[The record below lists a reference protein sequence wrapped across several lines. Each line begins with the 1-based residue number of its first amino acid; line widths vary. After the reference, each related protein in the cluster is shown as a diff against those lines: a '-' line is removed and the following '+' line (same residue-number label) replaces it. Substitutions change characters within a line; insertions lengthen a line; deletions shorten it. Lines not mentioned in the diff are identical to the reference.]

1 MEDKTPGIRP
11 RRSWG
16 ERLDRAARRGFPA
29 GVTIFGMVLLSAPF
43 GMPGQAQ
50 LLPAFTLAAVF
61 FWTLF
66 RPTSVPPPLVFLIGL
81 LADLLGEMPIGSD
94 VLVLLLTQLLVV
106 RSRRFLPMKG
116 FLFVW
121 LVFVAV
127 AAVAAALQWA
137 LACLL
142 DWAIYPPI
150 AGILQFFLAAGLY
163 PVLAT
168 GFTQAHRTIAAPE
181 RV

>member
-1 MEDKTPGIRP
+1 MDKTPGIRP

-16 ERLDRAARRGFPA
+16 QRLDRAARHGFPA
-29 GVTIFGMVLLSAPF
+29 CTTIIGMILLTAPF
-43 GMPGQAQ
+43 GLPGQAQ
-50 LLPAFTLAAVF
+50 LMPAFTLAAVF

-66 RPTSVPPPLVFLIGL
+66 RPASVPPPLVFLIGL
-81 LADLLGEMPIGSD
+81 LGDLLGQITIGST
-94 VLVLLLTQLLVV
+94 VLVLLLTQLFVI
-106 RSRRFLPMKG
+106 RSRRYLPQKG

-137 LACLL
+137 LACLMN
-142 DWAIYPPI
+142 WAIYPPI
-150 AGILQFFLAAGLY
+150 AGIFQFLMAAGLY

-168 GFTQAHRTIAAPE
+168 GFTRAHRSIAASE

>member
-16 ERLDRAARRGFPA
+16 QRLDRAARRGFPA
-29 GVTIFGMVLLSAPF
+29 GTTVLGMVLFSAPF

-50 LLPAFTLAAVF
+50 FLPAFTLAAVF

-66 RPTSVPPPLVFLIGL
+66 RPASVPPPLVFLIGL

-106 RSRRFLPMKG
+106 RSRRYLPMKG

-137 LACLL
+137 LACLMN
-142 DWAIYPPI
+142 WAIYPPI
-150 AGILQFFLAAGLY
+150 AALFQFLLAAGLY
-163 PVLAT
+163 PLLAT
-168 GFTQAHRTIAAPE
+168 GFIQAHRTIAAPE

>member
-1 MEDKTPGIRP
+1 VEKTPGIRP

-16 ERLDRAARRGFPA
+16 QRLDKAARSGFPA
-29 GVTIFGMVLLSAPF
+29 GTTILGMILLTAPF

-50 LLPAFTLAAVF
+50 LMPAFTLAAVF

-66 RPTSVPPPLVFLIGL
+66 RPSSVPPPLVFLIGV
-81 LADLLGEMPIGSD
+81 LADLLGQMPIGSD
-94 VLVLLLTQLLVV
+94 VLVLLLTQLLVT
-106 RSRRFLPMKG
+106 RSRRFLPQKG

-121 LVFVAV
+121 VVFVAV
-127 AAVAAALQWA
+127 SAMAAWLQWA
-137 LACLL
+137 LACVMN
-142 DWAIYPPI
+142 WAIYPPI
-150 AGILQFFLAAGLY
+150 GGIFQFLLSAGLY

-168 GFTQAHRTIAAPE
+168 GFTRAHRSIAAPE

>member
-1 MEDKTPGIRP
+1 MEKTPGIRP

-16 ERLDRAARRGFPA
+16 QRLDRAARRGFPA
-29 GVTIFGMVLLSAPF
+29 GTTLFGMTLLTAPF

-66 RPTSVPPPLVFLIGL
+66 RPSSVPPPLVFLIGI
-81 LADLLGEMPIGSD
+81 LADLLGQMPIGSS
-94 VLVLLLTQLLVV
+94 VLVLLLTQLLVI
-106 RSRRFLPMKG
+106 RSRRFLAQKG

-121 LVFVAV
+121 VVFVGV
-127 AAVAAALQWA
+127 AAVASGLQWA
-137 LACLL
+137 LACLMN
-142 DWAIYPPI
+142 WAIYPPI
-150 AGILQFFLAAGLY
+150 GGIFQFLLSAGVY

-168 GFTQAHRTIAAPE
+168 GFTRAHRSVAAPE

>member
-1 MEDKTPGIRP
+1 VDKTPGIRP

-16 ERLDRAARRGFPA
+16 QRLDKAARHGFPA
-29 GVTIFGMVLLSAPF
+29 GTTIIGMILLTAPF

-50 LLPAFTLAAVF
+50 LMPAFTLAAVF

-66 RPTSVPPPLVFLIGL
+66 RPSSVPPPLVFLIGF
-81 LADLLGEMPIGSD
+81 LADLLGEMPVGSS
-94 VLVLLLTQLLVV
+94 VLVLLLTQLLVF
-106 RSRRFLPMKG
+106 RSRRYLPQKG

-121 LVFVAV
+121 VVFVAV
-127 AAVAAALQWA
+127 AAAAAGLQWG
-137 LACLL
+137 LACLMN
-142 DWAIYPPI
+142 WAIYPPI
-150 AGILQFFLAAGLY
+150 AAIFQFLLAAGLY

-168 GFTQAHRTIAAPE
+168 GFTRAHRSVAAPE

>member
-1 MEDKTPGIRP
+1 MDKTPGIRP
-11 RRSWG
+11 RRSLG
-16 ERLDRAARRGFPA
+16 QRLDRAARLGLPA
-29 GVTIFGMVLLSAPF
+29 GSTIIGMVLLAAPL

-50 LLPAFTLAAVF
+50 LMPAFTLAAIF

-66 RPTSVPPPLVFLIGL
+66 RPASVPPPLVFVIGL
-81 LADLLGEMPIGSD
+81 LADILGEMPLGSS
-94 VLVLLLTQLLVV
+94 VLVLLLTQLLVT
-106 RSRRFLPMKG
+106 RSRRFLPQKG

-137 LACLL
+137 LACLM

-150 AGILQFFLAAGLY
+150 AALFQFLLSAGLY
-163 PVLAT
+163 PMLAT
-168 GFTQAHRTIAAPE
+168 AFTRAHRTIAAPE

>member
-1 MEDKTPGIRP
+1 MDKTPGIRP

-16 ERLDRAARRGFPA
+16 QRLDRAARRGLP
-29 GVTIFGMVLLSAPF
+29 GGTTILVMVLLTAPL
-43 GMPGQAQ
+43 GLPGQAQ
-50 LLPAFTLAAVF
+50 FLPAFTLAAVF

-66 RPTSVPPPLVFLIGL
+66 RPASVPPPLVFVIGL
-81 LADLLGEMPIGSD
+81 LADILGQMPLGSS
-94 VLVLLLTQLLVV
+94 VLVLLLTQLLVI
-106 RSRRFLPMKG
+106 RSRRFLPQKG

-137 LACLL
+137 LACLMN
-142 DWAIYPPI
+142 WTIYPPV
-150 AGILQFFLAAGLY
+150 AGLFQFLLSAGLY
-163 PVLAT
+163 PMLAT
-168 GFTQAHRTIAAPE
+168 AFTRAHRTLAAPE

>member
-1 MEDKTPGIRP
+1 VDKTPGIRP

-16 ERLDRAARRGFPA
+16 QRLDKAARSGFPA
-29 GVTIFGMVLLSAPF
+29 GTTIFGMIMLAAPL

-50 LLPAFTLAAVF
+50 SMPAFTLAAVF

-66 RPTSVPPPLVFLIGL
+66 RPSSLPPPLVFVIGI
-81 LADLLGEMPIGSD
+81 LADLLGQMPIGSS
-94 VLVLLLTQLLVV
+94 VLVLLLTQLLVS
-106 RSRRFLPMKG
+106 RSRRFLPQKG

-121 LVFVAV
+121 VVFVGV
-127 AAVAAALQWA
+127 AAVASALQWG
-137 LACLL
+137 LACLMN
-142 DWAIYPPI
+142 WALYPPI
-150 AGILQFFLAAGLY
+150 GGIFQFLLSAGVY

-168 GFTQAHRTIAAPE
+168 VFTRAHRSLAAPE

>member
-1 MEDKTPGIRP
+1 MVDKTPGIRP

-16 ERLDRAARRGFPA
+16 QRLDRAARRGFPA
-29 GVTIFGMVLLSAPF
+29 GTTICGMILLTAPF
-43 GMPGQAQ
+43 GVPGQAQ

-66 RPTSVPPPLVFLIGL
+66 RPASVPPPLVFVIGL
-81 LADLLGEMPIGSD
+81 FADLLGEMPIGSN

-106 RSRRFLPMKG
+106 RSRRYLPLKG

-121 LVFVAV
+121 LVFIAV
-127 AAVAAALQWA
+127 AAVAATLQWA
-137 LACLL
+137 LACLM
-142 DWAIYPPI
+142 DWTIYPLI
-150 AGILQFFLAAGLY
+150 AGIAQFLLAAGLY
-163 PVLAT
+163 PLLAM

>member
-1 MEDKTPGIRP
+1 LDKTPGIRP

-16 ERLDRAARRGFPA
+16 QRLDRAARSSFPA
-29 GVTIFGMVLLSAPF
+29 GTTILGMILLTAPF
-43 GMPGQAQ
+43 GIPGQAQ
-50 LLPAFTLAAVF
+50 LMPAFALAAVF

-66 RPTSVPPPLVFLIGL
+66 RPSSVPPPLVFLLGF
-81 LADLLGEMPIGSD
+81 LADLLGEMPLGSS
-94 VLVLLLTQLLVV
+94 VLVLLLTQLLVI
-106 RSRRFLPMKG
+106 RSRRYLPQKG

-127 AAVAAALQWA
+127 AAVAAGLQWA
-137 LACLL
+137 LACVLN
-142 DWAIYPPI
+142 WAIYPPI
-150 AGILQFFLAAGLY
+150 SGIFQFLLSAGLY

-168 GFTQAHRTIAAPE
+168 VFTRAHRSVAASE

>member
-1 MEDKTPGIRP
+1 VDKTPGIRP

-16 ERLDRAARRGFPA
+16 QRLDKAARRGFPA
-29 GVTIFGMVLLSAPF
+29 GTTIIGMILLTAPF
-43 GMPGQAQ
+43 GLPGQAQ
-50 LLPAFTLAAVF
+50 LMPAFTLAAIF

-66 RPTSVPPPLVFLIGL
+66 RPSSVPPPLVFIIGV
-81 LADLLGEMPIGSD
+81 LADLLGQMPIGSS
-94 VLVLLLTQLLVV
+94 VLMLLLTQLLVI
-106 RSRRFLPMKG
+106 RSRRFLPQKG

-127 AAVAAALQWA
+127 AAVAAGLQWC

-142 DWAIYPPI
+142 NWAIYPPI
-150 AGILQFFLAAGLY
+150 AAIFQFLLSAGLY
-163 PVLAT
+163 PILAT
-168 GFTQAHRTIAAPE
+168 GFTRAHRSVAAPE

>member
-1 MEDKTPGIRP
+1 VDKTPGIRP

-16 ERLDRAARRGFPA
+16 QRLDTAARRGFPA
-29 GVTIFGMVLLSAPF
+29 GTTIIGMILLTAPL

-50 LLPAFTLAAVF
+50 LMPAFTLAAVF

-66 RPTSVPPPLVFLIGL
+66 RPTSVPPPLVFLIGV

-94 VLVLLLTQLLVV
+94 VLVLLLTQLLVI
-106 RSRRFLPMKG
+106 RSRRFLPQKG

-127 AAVAAALQWA
+127 AAVAAGLEWA
-137 LACLL
+137 LACLMN
-142 DWAIYPPI
+142 WAIYPPI
-150 AGILQFFLAAGLY
+150 SGVFQFLLSAGLY

-168 GFTQAHRTIAAPE
+168 GFTRAHRSVAAPE

>member
-1 MEDKTPGIRP
+1 VDKTPGIRP

-16 ERLDRAARRGFPA
+16 QRLDKAARHGFPA
-29 GVTIFGMVLLSAPF
+29 GTTIIGMILLAAPF

-50 LLPAFTLAAVF
+50 LMPAFTLAAIF

-66 RPTSVPPPLVFLIGL
+66 RPSSVPPPLVFVIGF
-81 LADLLGEMPIGSD
+81 LADLIGEMPIGSS
-94 VLVLLLTQLLVV
+94 VLVLLLTQLLVI
-106 RSRRFLPMKG
+106 RSRRFLPQKG

-121 LVFVAV
+121 VVFVGV
-127 AAVAAALQWA
+127 AAVAAFLQWA
-137 LACLL
+137 LACVMN
-142 DWAIYPPI
+142 WAIYPPV
-150 AGILQFFLAAGLY
+150 GGVLQFLLSAGLY

-168 GFTQAHRTIAAPE
+168 AFTHAHRTLAAPE

>member
-1 MEDKTPGIRP
+1 VDKTPGIRP

-16 ERLDRAARRGFPA
+16 QRLDKAARHGFPA
-29 GVTIFGMVLLSAPF
+29 GTTIIGMILLAAPF

-50 LLPAFTLAAVF
+50 LMPAFTLAAVF

-66 RPTSVPPPLVFLIGL
+66 RPSSVPPPLVFLIGF
-81 LADLLGEMPIGSD
+81 LADLLGEMPVGSS
-94 VLVLLLTQLLVV
+94 VLVLLLTQLLVF
-106 RSRRFLPMKG
+106 RSRRYLPQKG

-121 LVFVAV
+121 VVFVAV
-127 AAVAAALQWA
+127 AAAAAGLQWG
-137 LACLL
+137 LACLMN
-142 DWAIYPPI
+142 WAIYPPI
-150 AGILQFFLAAGLY
+150 AAIFQFLLAAGLY

-168 GFTQAHRTIAAPE
+168 GFTRAHRSVAAPE